1 MARWVHSEQAE
12 VATVS
17 AKLNIDASSEA
28 RGLLRQQEFPFL
40 HVGTDAV
47 GIGAITID
55 EGLLDAERRVDQTS
69 ERINVALDSG
79 SDAGSCRAACGI
91 HDVCHGTVYT
101 TVLQGF
107 DSDF

>member
-69 ERINVALDSG
+69 ERINVALATG
-79 SDAGSCRAACGI
+79 SAAARAQPAARISASCPQP
-91 HDVCHGTVYT
+91 VYT
-101 TVLQGF
+101 
-107 DSDF
+107 